1 MFLISFG
8 IPIIMDLEVF
18 KVFASPKY
26 EFNAE
31 IQKIRTFFYVR
42 IKTGK
47 RL

>member
-1 MFLISFG
+1 
-8 IPIIMDLEVF
+8 MDLKVF

-26 EFNAE
+26 EFNEE